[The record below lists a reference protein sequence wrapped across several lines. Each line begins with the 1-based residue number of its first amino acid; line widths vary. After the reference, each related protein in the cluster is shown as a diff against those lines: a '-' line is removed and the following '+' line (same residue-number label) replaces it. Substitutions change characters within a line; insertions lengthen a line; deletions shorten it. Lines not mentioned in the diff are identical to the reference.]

1 MKGPIVTLSPEQD
14 RLIRE
19 RVRLGEFE
27 SPEAFV
33 RKAVERALRENG
45 AEPDPKGD
53 IWDAVE
59 ELWSRAS
66 PDVQAALERLP
77 SDLASEH
84 DHYIYGTP
92 KRSR

>member
-1 MKGPIVTLSPEQD
+1 MGGATVKLCLEQE

-33 RKAVERALRENG
+33 QHAVERALRENG